1 MRKLNL
7 FLILILLACYS
18 GFGSRSAYS
27 SVPSNNTTCHS
38 LENEDHVQRGD
49 DAGPTAR
56 LLIKK
61 VTDHT
66 AIRCCFESL
75 PNAPQNDHLTFK
87 NQPLGLLLIDNSSH
101 ETDKSIIGNLSIGLR
116 EHDPPDLYISNSSLL
131 L

>member
-1 MRKLNL
+1 MPKLNL
-7 FLILILLACYS
+7 FLILVLLACYS

-38 LENEDHVQRGD
+38 SENEDHAQGGNNG
-49 DAGPTAR
+49 GPTTR
-56 LLIKK
+56 HLSNK

-75 PNAPQNDHLTFK
+75 PNAPQNDHMASKDLSFDDLFVNNSGLDK
-87 NQPLGLLLIDNSSH
+87 NKLATLSLR
-101 ETDKSIIGNLSIGLR
+101 IGVR
-116 EHDPPDLYISNSSLL
+116 EHDPPHLYISNSSLL